1 MKILITG
8 ICGFAGSTL
17 ATELPKHRSGLEI
30 FGTDNFSRPGSEL
43 NRSTLQK
50 RGVKLFHGD
59 IRNPSDLESLPA
71 ADWTIDAAAN
81 PSVLAGMSGQAS
93 SRQLMEHNLVGTVN
107 VLEYCK
113 RAKSGLLMLS
123 TSRVYSLRRLAGLKM
138 EAKDGA
144 FEPRL
149 DDVQEPGLTRGGL
162 TETFSTEAPLSLYG
176 ATKLASEVLALE
188 YAEAFDF
195 PVHVN
200 RCGVL
205 AGAGQFGKADQGIF
219 SFWIHSY
226 CRKRPLQFIGFGGT
240 GLQVRDCLHPRDL
253 VPLLLKQMGS
263 AEKRGGVMNV
273 SGGQDHAMSL
283 SQLNAWC
290 ARRFGAHEVKSREEN
305 RPYDVPWLVLNS
317 ERVGKTWDWRP
328 TTSME
333 EILTEI
339 ALHAEGNPQ
348 WLELSLGT

>member
-8 ICGFAGSTL
+8 VCGFAGSTL
-17 ATELPKHRSGLEI
+17 AMELPKHRPSLEI
-30 FGTDNFSRPGSEL
+30 FGLDNFSRAGSEL

-50 RGVKLFHGD
+50 QGVKLIHGD

-71 ADWTIDAAAN
+71 TDWTIDAAAN

-113 RAKSGLLMLS
+113 RAKSGMLMLS

-138 EAKDGA
+138 EAKDGG
-144 FEPRL
+144 FEPQFEK
-149 DDVQEPGLTRGGL
+149 VQELGLSRGGV
-162 TETFSTEAPLSLYG
+162 TEAFSTEPPLSLYG

-188 YAEAFDF
+188 YGEAFDF

-226 CRKRPLQFIGFGGT
+226 CRKQALQYIGFGGT
-240 GLQVRDCLHPRDL
+240 GHQVRDCLHPRDL
-253 VPLLLKQMGS
+253 IPLLLKQMDS
-263 AEKRGGVMNV
+263 AQIKGGVMNV
-273 SGGQDHAMSL
+273 SGGRDHAMSL
-283 SQLNAWC
+283 LQLSAWC
-290 ARRFGAHEVKSREEN
+290 ASRFGPQDVKGRQEH
-305 RPYDVPWLVLNS
+305 RPYDVPWLILNS
-317 ERVGKTWDWRP
+317 ERAAEAWGWRP
-328 TTSME
+328 TTPLE
-333 EILTEI
+333 DILTEI
-339 ALHAEGNPQ
+339 ALHAERNPR